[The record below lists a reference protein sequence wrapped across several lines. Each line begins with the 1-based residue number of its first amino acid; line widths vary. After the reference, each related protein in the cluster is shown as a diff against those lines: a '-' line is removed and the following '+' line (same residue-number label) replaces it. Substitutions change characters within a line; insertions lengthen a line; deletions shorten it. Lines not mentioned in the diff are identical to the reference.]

1 MRRIPSTVVLLF
13 AGLWIAACGSRATIT
28 GVVQDTE
35 GTPLAE
41 AAATIEGSTA
51 VGLSDAVGAFKVS
64 WTPGAYRVVVGKGGY
79 LSHTADVDTT
89 TVTELDLGTVELQ
102 ATPPEKGLFLF
113 ADGVFTPI
121 GRAPIEKTARGLDRN
136 YCTPAGFGE
145 PTAVP
150 AGEIAF
156 FDWSHLDRHL
166 IRLQDKEGKAC
177 AGISAGSPRYETVID
192 DELQENV
199 ETLTDSMK
207 MRRVNLPPGGYVYAD
222 WTNGWF
228 KSEGSY
234 FQVQ

>member
-1 MRRIPSTVVLLF
+1 MRGIPSTVALLVL
-13 AGLWIAACGSRATIT
+13 GLWGAACGSRATIT

-35 GTPLAE
+35 GTAIAD

-51 VGLSDAVGAFKVS
+51 VGLSDATGAFKVS

-89 TVTELDLGTVELQ
+89 TTTEVDLGTVELQ
-102 ATPPEKGLFLF
+102 ATPPEKGLHLF
-113 ADGVFTPI
+113 AGGAFTPI

-136 YCTPAGFGE
+136 YCLPAGVGE
-145 PTAVP
+145 PTVVP

-166 IRLQDKEGKAC
+166 IRLQEKDGKNC
-177 AGISAGSPRYETVID
+177 AGVSAGSPRYETVID
-192 DELQENV
+192 DDLQENV
-199 ETLTDSMK
+199 ETLTDDMK
-207 MRRVNLPPGGYVYAD
+207 MRRVNLPAGHYVYAD